1 MIAQDCART
10 YRDNAI
16 LTASP
21 AQLVLVLYDGALGAM
36 AAARQ
41 AFDRPARDLSRFG
54 IINRNLN
61 KAQRIIGHLQSKLD
75 FEASEEFAGMMYRL
89 YDYYKRRLLEA
100 NVRKDV
106 QPIIEVEK
114 LLSEVREAWATMLR
128 QQGSSEGTPEAFVAR
143 SA

>member
-10 YRDNAI
+10 YRANAI

-36 AAARQ
+36 AAARV
-41 AFDRPARDLSRFG
+41 AFDRPARDLGRIA

-61 KAQRIIGHLQSKLD
+61 KAQRIIGHLQSNLD
-75 FEASEEFAGMMYRL
+75 FTAGEEFAGMMYRL

-106 QPIIEVEK
+106 QPVIEVEG
-114 LLSEVREAWATMLR
+114 LLTEVRDAWATMLR
-128 QQGSSEGTPEAFVAR
+128 QQGSAAGAPEAFAAR

>member
-1 MIAQDCART
+1 MLAQDCART
-10 YRDNAI
+10 YRANAI

-21 AQLVLVLYDGALGAM
+21 AQLVLVLYDGALGSI

-41 AFDRPARDLSRFG
+41 AFDLPARDLSRFS

-61 KAQRIIGHLQSKLD
+61 KAHKILGHLQSNLD
-75 FEASEEFAGMMYRL
+75 FKAGEEFAQMMYRL
-89 YDYYKRRLLEA
+89 YDYYRRRLLEA

-106 QPIIEVEK
+106 QPLIEVER
-114 LLSEVREAWATMLR
+114 LLTEVRDAWATMLR
-128 QQGSSEGTPEAFVAR
+128 QQGSPVGEPETFSAR